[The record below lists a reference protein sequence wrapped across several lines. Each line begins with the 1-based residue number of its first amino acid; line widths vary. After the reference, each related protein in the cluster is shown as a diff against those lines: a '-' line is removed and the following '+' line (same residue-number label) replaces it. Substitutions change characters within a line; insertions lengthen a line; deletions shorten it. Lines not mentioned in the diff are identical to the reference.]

1 MANREQKDIFQE
13 EFLTDVRPTQEPI
26 HTVEET
32 DSENDIET
40 VDTAEQKKKKPKRSL
55 FGKKAKEVKE
65 TKKDNT
71 TLDVEDGS
79 FDNFNMENV
88 NSNDTTDEPYEYN
101 AEYDNYVEK
110 DIDAEI
116 GRAKK
121 EGKVKKSLFGSSKK
135 KQQKVIEKLPDSI
148 TIPDSDSYSDNLDGV
163 SLEELEKEERVRQRR
178 ELAQAAV
185 KLKKEDRKQ
194 FISTFT
200 KAETMIYFAICTA
213 GSWAYMSW
221 LSNLLLPSLLVSI
234 VTGVWLTY
242 WLQYK
247 KTQLDIEQKELQDLS
262 NFASQINFHMQNG
275 KNVADTLEYI
285 KDDYAGGR
293 VGADIE
299 FTFSKLMADG
309 ELITSNFERYDFT
322 AFNVFSR
329 NLQIAYHDGIDPKRL
344 FKFPLNNINFEWVER
359 NNLKLKNEAQRK
371 QEFMSVAVSAL
382 IPASLRLA
390 ANRVYMDF
398 LEQPEMAF
406 ILSAIVLLGMVMIIT
421 KIQKRAL
428 DVSVSL

>member
-55 FGKKAKEVKE
+55 FGRKAKEVKE
-65 TKKDNT
+65 DNT

-110 DIDAEI
+110 DMDAEI

-213 GSWAYMSW
+213 ASWAYMSW